1 MRYFVFCLI
10 NIKYIFAIQKKV
22 VIFVNASVFILNQ
35 CNLNIIMGSLIVS
48 SPTSIE
54 IWEDQA
60 NYIWTNLKQISTHNL
75 ETAQTLI
82 SKTNALNNA
91 VPHITNILFKYNLLP
106 AFRLPHSKLWAII
119 EGQPHSPSVNTAFFL
134 HIQPKDHQK
143 PCNKVGSLNLV
154 EGPVDIDLETFD
166 SDCNPLGHSPH
177 CW

>member
-1 MRYFVFCLI
+1 MQFEY
-10 NIKYIFAIQKKV
+10 YYGQ
-22 VIFVNASVFILNQ
+22 LNSQ
-35 CNLNIIMGSLIVS
+35 LTHIYWNLRGPSKLYMDKS
-48 SPTSIE
+48 
-54 IWEDQA
+54 Q
-60 NYIWTNLKQISTHNL
+60 TNKHSQSWNSTD
-75 ETAQTLI
+75 TLI

-91 VPHITNILFKYNLLP
+91 VPHMTNILFKYNLLP

-119 EGQPHSPSVNTAFFL
+119 KGQPHSPNVNTAFFI